1 MNKAF
6 VFVLIAGFLMLGT
19 LSVAAEISED
29 VSYQTVHFSDC
40 GNLQPSISGGITP
53 CGGGGPGGGEGDAP
67 G

>member
-1 MNKAF
+1 
-6 VFVLIAGFLMLGT
+6 MLGT

>member
-19 LSVAAEISED
+19 LSVAAELSED
-29 VSYQTVHFSDC
+29 VSYQTVHFSDG
-40 GNLQPSISGGITP
+40 GNLRPSISGGLTP
-53 CGGGGPGGGEGDAP
+53 CGGGPGGGEGDAP